1 MGRQQTV
8 MGRYMEKA
16 AEISEQMEDIIG
28 IYRMSDEKL
37 AIVDRQGKFLL
48 SEDNGTT

>member
-1 MGRQQTV
+1 
-8 MGRYMEKA
+8 MEKA

-37 AIVDRQGKFLL
+37 AIVDRQGNFL